1 MAVLTPACAFRSPFN
16 LAYEINTLSYSMP
29 VAANQTD
36 SFPTYTVNV
45 MDVRT
50 PLHCTR

>member
-1 MAVLTPACAFRSPFN
+1 
-16 LAYEINTLSYSMP
+16 MP

-50 PLHCTR
+50 PLHHRTR

>member
-1 MAVLTPACAFRSPFN
+1 
-16 LAYEINTLSYSMP
+16 MP
-29 VAANQTD
+29 VGANQTD

-50 PLHCTR
+50 PLHRTR